1 LAGSRELADG
11 LVAQTALDVLVSELY
26 GDTVI
31 NVFLK
36 PGTDARPLNFG
47 RGRPM
52 ALFRSATSRVI
63 LAYLLPRQLRRLY
76 DVHEGTPDLH
86 RLGPSWKDFSKSML
100 QIRKQSYCISVGELD
115 PDKTGIAA
123 PIFDEKQRILGS
135 ISLVGSS
142 ERFKA
147 FNQEFLVRLIV
158 DAAQL
163 ITARI
168 DGG

>member
-1 LAGSRELADG
+1 
-11 LVAQTALDVLVSELY
+11 
-26 GDTVI
+26 
-31 NVFLK
+31 
-36 PGTDARPLNFG
+36 
-47 RGRPM
+47 
-52 ALFRSATSRVI
+52 
-63 LAYLLPRQLRRLY
+63 
-76 DVHEGTPDLH
+76 
-86 RLGPSWKDFSKSML
+86 ML